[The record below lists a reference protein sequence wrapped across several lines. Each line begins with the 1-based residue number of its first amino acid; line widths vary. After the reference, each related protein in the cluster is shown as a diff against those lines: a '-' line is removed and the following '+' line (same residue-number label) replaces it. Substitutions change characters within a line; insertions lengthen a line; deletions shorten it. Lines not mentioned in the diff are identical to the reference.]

1 METVVVIAVLV
12 DLVTLAA
19 LISKIGK
26 SLYCFKRLSV

>member
-19 LISKIGK
+19 LISKIDNREK
-26 SLYCFKRLSV
+26 SLLL